1 MEVIISTNICQF
13 RCRLNIGFYFSPAPW
28 TQQNKEVLWLQTVA
42 AHWSVKCHNK
52 GSCCIQGPVE
62 KLSWLDS
69 SNFITKQRMYL
80 PVRVNS
86 LLSAGIF
93 KKYLITISGRS
104 FNFREACYFDNDYLV
119 CLSTLVYWNLFYVS
133 RVTAR
138 VGSRMKVMSF
148 FQRIWLKCMNALFR
162 ISRNSNFQTLFA
174 TQLEQRVIA
183 CILWWMHHQ
192 TKKSW

>member
-62 KLSWLDS
+62 KLSWLHS
-69 SNFITKQRMYL
+69 SNFITKQRIYL

-86 LLSAGIF
+86 LFSAGIF
-93 KKYLITISGRS
+93 KKYLINISGRS
-104 FNFREACYFDNDYLV
+104 FNFRGLLFWQWLFGLPVHISVLKFILCQSSDN
-119 CLSTLVYWNLFYVS
+119 
-133 RVTAR
+133 
-138 VGSRMKVMSF
+138 
-148 FQRIWLKCMNALFR
+148 
-162 ISRNSNFQTLFA
+162 
-174 TQLEQRVIA
+174 
-183 CILWWMHHQ
+183 
-192 TKKSW
+192 KSWIKIESDVIFSEDLT